1 MYRQNHIDFRNV
13 FFQMCIVQIYS
24 ENWRFSMISYIH
36 DSQCVLLWLGILFAH
51 YFCEFLIKSA
61 IYLNVSEL
69 FESRTVQLPKSS
81 AAFVARPQSEEQQ
94 QHRTPHTTS
103 LPTVHS
109 CEGVSRA
116 QGDTSHTE
124 RARERKE
131 RSWKLNSYS
140 QLNALG
146 IKMAACVLLIKI
158 WTMHL
163 AAKKNHRKGVRKSA
177 SHINNPVSPAVSENS
192 TVSKMEWEMLNLS
205 DWCVF

>member
-1 MYRQNHIDFRNV
+1 MSKFHSPRTVRYGYFKCGTFDNAWKHL
-13 FFQMCIVQIYS
+13 
-24 ENWRFSMISYIH
+24 WPK
-36 DSQCVLLWLGILFAH
+36 LLFPHLWCAH

-61 IYLNVSEL
+61 IYLNISEL
-69 FESRTVQLPKSS
+69 FESRTFHPQKSS

-131 RSWKLNSYS
+131 RSWKLNSFS

-192 TVSKMEWEMLNLS
+192 TVSKMEWEILNLS

>member
-1 MYRQNHIDFRNV
+1 
-13 FFQMCIVQIYS
+13 
-24 ENWRFSMISYIH
+24 MISYIH

-124 RARERKE
+124 RAREKRE
-131 RSWKLNSYS
+131 KLETKFLFSAECSRYQNGSMCVADKNMN
-140 QLNALG
+140 NALG
-146 IKMAACVLLIKI
+146 C
-158 WTMHL
+158 
-163 AAKKNHRKGVRKSA
+163 KKESQKG
-177 SHINNPVSPAVSENS
+177 
-192 TVSKMEWEMLNLS
+192 
-205 DWCVF
+205 C